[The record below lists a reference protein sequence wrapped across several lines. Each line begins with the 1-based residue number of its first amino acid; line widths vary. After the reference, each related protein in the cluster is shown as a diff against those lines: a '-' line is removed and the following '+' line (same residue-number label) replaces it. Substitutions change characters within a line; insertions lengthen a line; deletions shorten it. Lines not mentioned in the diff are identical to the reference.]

1 MGHVVLVA
9 TMSRIAVV
17 AAIVCGATV
26 VGCYVEEYCVEGY
39 SVGGCGVGGY
49 YEARFYAKS
58 VMDRVFWRIERML
71 LRNDRTM

>member
-1 MGHVVLVA
+1 MDVVTA
-9 TMSRIAVV
+9 AVFG
-17 AAIVCGATV
+17 AAV

-49 YEARFYAKS
+49 YEARLYVKS
-58 VMDRVFWRIERML
+58 VMDGVFRRIERML